1 MSNKRMIYMRQR
13 VRRLL
18 TRCHYAVNRLYDAF
32 TASKVDCSVGDILLK
47 RGEIYHNQFLVA
59 SKVLD
64 AERYMRTKEQ
74 HFPYQAA
81 ITKVIYGDSYYGTE
95 QLNQAFADLIKSY
108 LASGYKED
116 SYFETDKEFR
126 LANGNHRC
134 ALNYLM
140 DTRVTRVLF
149 SRRRI
154 RFDKGIDWYVSHK
167 LDAGLLNKILDK
179 YGEIQEQLV
188 ARGDCFCLLT
198 NSEELADLLSTMT
211 IMLSRKSV
219 EIHEASNILGKDISP
234 GKYILSMYS
243 HWQPEYGVKK
253 GKLVSIR
260 NREIEQALI
269 SRASVYKSDKSVVI
283 TGDNCLEGRLIYE
296 SVIG

>member
-1 MSNKRMIYMRQR
+1 MIYMRQR
-13 VRRLL
+13 VRRVL
-18 TRCHYAVNRLYDAF
+18 TRCHYTVNRLYDAF

-47 RGEIYHNQFLVA
+47 RGEIYHNQLLVA

-64 AERYMRTKEQ
+64 VERYMQTKESY
-74 HFPYQAA
+74 FPYQAA
-81 ITKVIYGDSYYGTE
+81 MTKVIYGDNYYGTE
-95 QLNQAFADLIKSY
+95 QLNKAFADLIESY
-108 LASGYKED
+108 LLNGYKED

-134 ALNYLM
+134 ALNFLT

-149 SRRRI
+149 SKRRI
-154 RFDKGIDWYVSHK
+154 RFDKGIDWYISRK
-167 LDAGLLNKILDK
+167 LDVELLNNILVK

-188 ARGDCFCLLT
+188 AKGDCFCLLT
-198 NSEELADLLSTMT
+198 NSEELAGLLSTMV
-211 IMLSRKSV
+211 IMLDKKAV
-219 EIHEASNILGKDISP
+219 KIHEPNNILGKEILP
-234 GKYILSMYS
+234 GEYILLMYS
-243 HWQPEYGVKK
+243 HWHPEYRVKK

-269 SRASVYKSDKSVVI
+269 NRALVYKSDDSVVI